1 MSFEI
6 KTKRRK
12 AMKNLKTA
20 LKTFGIEKAQARY
33 LNADRIAVYVDGA
46 YYGIWDCEKNTFVD

>member
-1 MSFEI
+1 M
-6 KTKRRK
+6 KTL
-12 AMKNLKTA
+12 KNA

-33 LNADRIAVYVDGA
+33 LNADRIAVYVNGS

>member
-1 MSFEI
+1 
-6 KTKRRK
+6 
-12 AMKNLKTA
+12 MKNLKTA